1 MNTINSSLTGKIL
14 TPQELKWCFPLSE
27 KAKKCVLEQ
36 CRFCPM
42 KIKRTFC
49 ESTKKSE
56 DELVNFTKDYINW
69 YVSKKWVQQLKKRN
83 SKQARF

>member
-1 MNTINSSLTGKIL
+1 MFGKPNEITFKKAIKL
-14 TPQELKWCFPLSE
+14 L

-42 KIKRTFC
+42 KLKRTFC
-49 ESTKKSE
+49 EPTKKSE

-69 YVSKKWVQQLKKRN
+69 YVSRKWIQQLKKRN
-83 SKQARF
+83 GKRARF